1 MNEKLKSIKS
11 RTYDFSKDDDKE
23 QIKNDMTWLIKEL
36 EKERRRLTKYLGF
49 NDRTTPTTFPKFL
62 F

>member
-1 MNEKLKSIKS
+1 MNEKLKGIKS

-23 QIKNDMTWLIKEL
+23 QIKDDMTWLIKEL
-36 EKERRRLTKYLGF
+36 EKERSRLAKYLGF
-49 NDRTTPTTFPKFL
+49 NDRTMPTTFPRFI